1 MIQSELYG
9 DIQKSLLNANS
20 ITKLKNRFGVA
31 NKVIPMLFYGEVGWW
46 KDAPNAPDIT
56 DAKPY
61 LDIHTNIQ
69 GDVAAMPKKEITYNF

>member
-1 MIQSELYG
+1 
-9 DIQKSLLNANS
+9 
-20 ITKLKNRFGVA
+20 
-31 NKVIPMLFYGEVGWW
+31 MLFYGEVGWW

-69 GDVAAMPKKEITYNF
+69 GDVAAMPKKEIIYNF